1 MSVPV
6 EGPAAEEVFVGI
18 PEGAVVDWVDGHGAV
33 VSPTIEI
40 PQLRTRACEDK
51 LFGAECAECVSG
63 CAVGVLD
70 GGIARS
76 AGGAVSEGHVAVF
89 VGCDGAHPAVE

>member
-1 MSVPV
+1 MSMPV
-6 EGPAAEEVFVGI
+6 KRTAAEEVFVCI

-33 VSPTIEI
+33 VTPTIEI

-51 LFGAECAECVSG
+51 LFGAECADGVSG

-70 GGIARS
+70 GGIVRS
-76 AGGAVSEGHVAVF
+76 AGGAVS
-89 VGCDGAHPAVE
+89 DGN